1 MPKTEIATAK
11 EAIRIVKTSQEK
23 ASFIVSIKTATK
35 LVEEIERL
43 QKLLEEKQNLIYE
56 AAQKILILE
65 GKSGK

>member
-1 MPKTEIATAK
+1 MPKTEITTAK
-11 EAIRIVKTSQEK
+11 EAIRIVKMSNEK
-23 ASFIVSIKTATK
+23 ASFIVSIKTAVK

-56 AAQKILILE
+56 AAQKILIME

>member
-11 EAIRIVKTSQEK
+11 EAIRIVKISQEK

-43 QKLLEEKQNLIYE
+43 QKLLQEKQNLIYE

-65 GKSGK
+65 SKSGK

>member
-11 EAIRIVKTSQEK
+11 EAIRIVKISQQK

-65 GKSGK
+65 GKNGK